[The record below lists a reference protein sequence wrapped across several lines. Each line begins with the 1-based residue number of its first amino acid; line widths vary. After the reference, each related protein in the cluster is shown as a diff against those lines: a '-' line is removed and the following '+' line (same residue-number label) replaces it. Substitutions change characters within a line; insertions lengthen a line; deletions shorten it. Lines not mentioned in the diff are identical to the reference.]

1 MMVFG
6 TGGIVSAYAEDPVDV
21 SSKCGRVRDGSRDS
35 AFDTHDSKGISLDV
49 LSSKSTCCGLQTPRH
64 SPSTDSTRSS
74 TPCSYND
81 TTYDDLKKSLDSPR
95 EISDSDS
102 ATREVSPMPV
112 TREASPAPL
121 WKGISPT
128 EWIEDVYTRH
138 GQVQKPTP
146 HLLIAGYIFKHV

>member
-6 TGGIVSAYAEDPVDV
+6 TGGIVSAYAEDPVDL

-35 AFDTHDSKGISLDV
+35 AFDTHDSK
-49 LSSKSTCCGLQTPRH
+49 STCV
-64 SPSTDSTRSS
+64 SSADSTRSS
-74 TPCSYND
+74 TPGSYSD
-81 TTYDDLKKSLDSPR
+81 TTYDDLKKSLYSPR

-121 WKGISPT
+121 WNGISPT
-128 EWIEDVYTRH
+128 EWIEDIYTRH
-138 GQVQKPTP
+138 GQVLKPTP
-146 HLLIAGYIFKHV
+146 HLLIAGYIF

>member
-35 AFDTHDSKGISLDV
+35 SFDTHDSK
-49 LSSKSTCCGLQTPRH
+49 STCV
-64 SPSTDSTRSS
+64 SSAESTRSS
-74 TPCSYND
+74 TPSSPL
-81 TTYDDLKKSLDSPR
+81 TTYDDLKKSLYSPR

-121 WKGISPT
+121 WNGISPAA
-128 EWIEDVYTRH
+128 WIEDIYTRH